1 MTQFEFISVA
11 GGGRYCSTMARKP
24 TQTLST
30 KVSISLRARAKRCA
44 KGMDLSLAEFVRRCV
59 EGRVNQI
66 EASRKR

>member
-1 MTQFEFISVA
+1 
-11 GGGRYCSTMARKP
+11 MARKP

-44 KGMDLSLAEFVRRCV
+44 KGMDLSLAEFVWRCV

-66 EASRKR
+66 ESIRKR

>member
-1 MTQFEFISVA
+1 
-11 GGGRYCSTMARKP
+11 MARKP

-66 EASRKR
+66 EATRKR